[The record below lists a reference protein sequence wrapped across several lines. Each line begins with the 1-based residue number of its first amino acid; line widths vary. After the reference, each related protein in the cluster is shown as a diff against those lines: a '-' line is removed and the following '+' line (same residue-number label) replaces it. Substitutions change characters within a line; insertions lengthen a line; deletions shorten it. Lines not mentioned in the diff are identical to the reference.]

1 MGYKVVLWD
10 NDGVL
15 VDTESLF
22 FETTRLAFERLGLVL
37 TRQIWG
43 DRYLAKGKS
52 SLEIAV
58 AMGAEPGR
66 AEAVLAERNR
76 EYRRVLQQPPS
87 VRPRVRETLEDL
99 ASKVR
104 MAIVTGCDRS
114 QLKLAHA
121 SSGLLGFFELIV
133 TSDECSNPKPHP
145 ELYLTAL
152 RALKVDAADCIAVED
167 SPRGVAAARAAGIAC
182 LAVPTELTAGLRFEG
197 ALGVAGDVSELGR
210 YLGKATG

>member
-22 FETTRLAFERLGLVL
+22 FETTRLAFARLGLVL
-37 TRQIWG
+37 TREIWG
-43 DRYLAKGKS
+43 ERYLADGKS
-52 SLEIAV
+52 SREIAV

-66 AEAVLAERNR
+66 AEVVLAERNR
-76 EYRRVLQQPPS
+76 EYRRVLQHAPA
-87 VRPRVRETLEDL
+87 VRPRVRETLAEL
-99 ASKVR
+99 AGKVR

-121 SSGLLGFFELIV
+121 ASGLLGYFERIV

-152 RALKVDAADCIAVED
+152 RALHVDAGDCIAVED

-197 ALGVAGDVSELGR
+197 AVEVVGDVSEVR
-210 YLGKATG
+210 RFLGKG